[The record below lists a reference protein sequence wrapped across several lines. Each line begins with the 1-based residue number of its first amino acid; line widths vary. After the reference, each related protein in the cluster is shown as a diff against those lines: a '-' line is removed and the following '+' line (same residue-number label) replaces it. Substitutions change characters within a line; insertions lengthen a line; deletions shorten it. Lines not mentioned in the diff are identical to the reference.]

1 MARAYGPN
9 ELGKIEISKEEK
21 FDYWLSL
28 INKDLLEQNE
38 HRWFAWHSVFTE
50 VELSEEFCQEIAA
63 KYIDAGWYVVAFVG
77 MEQDGE
83 RVSHFVFFTKD
94 SYVKWLESEDYK
106 EFDYHL
112 ISSYETVL
120 EWKRKSIEMELK
132 EELNEVLNKGEDV
145 KMAISPKELIE
156 LKHLSKV
163 DKYVKEIDKELRENE
178 PMFEWFEAQI
188 NCELPVV
195 LRNAIAEKYIEVGW
209 HKVYHHT
216 TSENGERPGLTAFVF
231 LTVTTEE
238 VFDRAHKNN
247 LSTYWQVSRDGVEKS
262 PITIK
267 TV

>member
-1 MARAYGPN
+1 
-9 ELGKIEISKEEK
+9 
-21 FDYWLSL
+21 
-28 INKDLLEQNE
+28 
-38 HRWFAWHSVFTE
+38 
-50 VELSEEFCQEIAA
+50 
-63 KYIDAGWYVVAFVG
+63 
-77 MEQDGE
+77 
-83 RVSHFVFFTKD
+83 
-94 SYVKWLESEDYK
+94 
-106 EFDYHL
+106 
-112 ISSYETVL
+112 
-120 EWKRKSIEMELK
+120 
-132 EELNEVLNKGEDV
+132 
-145 KMAISPKELIE
+145 MAISPKELIE

-195 LRNAIAEKYIEVGW
+195 LRNAIAEKYIEAGW

-247 LSTYWQVSRDGVEKS
+247 LSTYWQVSREGVEKS